1 MSAFDSAAYL
11 ARIGFTGAT
20 LPTSE
25 TLRRLHLAHLY
36 TVPFENLD
44 ISLGREILC
53 DEARFF
59 HKIVNLRRGG
69 FCYEL
74 NGAFAGLLRKLGFR
88 VSLLSARVARED
100 GSASPEFDHL
110 TLQVDLDGPWLA
122 DVGFGDSFLEP
133 LRLIPEVEQ
142 EQDVG
147 RFRIAAVGDA
157 RIVQRQLEGASWKS
171 QYQLT
176 LLPRQLEDFGDRCR
190 FQQTS
195 PESHFTRQRICTL
208 PTPDGRITL
217 SGLKFIR
224 TTRQGREERM
234 LQGEREWHAALQ
246 QYFGVML

>member
-1 MSAFDSAAYL
+1 MDSASYL
-11 ARIGFTGAT
+11 ARIGFTGDT
-20 LPTSE
+20 HPTPE
-25 TLRRLHLAHLY
+25 TLRRLHVAHLY

-53 DEARFF
+53 DEERFF
-59 HKIVNLRRGG
+59 HKIVKLRRGG

-74 NGAFAGLLRKLGFR
+74 NGAFAGLLRELGFR
-88 VSLLSARVARED
+88 VRLLSARVARAD

-110 TLQVDLDGPWLA
+110 ALKVDLDETWLA

-133 LRLIPEVEQ
+133 LRLVPEVEQ
-142 EQDVG
+142 EQDLG
-147 RFRIAAVGDA
+147 RFRIVAVGET
-157 RIVQRQLEGASWKS
+157 RIVQRQLKDASWKS

-176 LLPRQLEDFGDRCR
+176 LLPRQLHDFGPRCR

-217 SGLKFIR
+217 SDFKLIR

-234 LQGEREWHAALQ
+234 LQDEREWHAALD
-246 QYFGVML
+246 QYFGVKL